1 MCISFPLSS
10 PLSMHLLRQS
20 SGVLLASLLFAA
32 TNAFASVYTSV
43 DQSTL
48 TLPPSAALDRSYAL
62 GWDGAQYVAVGNYIM
77 TSPDGVSWSSR
88 AFYPVGSYEK
98 GSIAIKPGRYVAGG
112 GNESVHWS
120 NDGTTWT
127 GTTLPIATTAGPFR
141 VATDGT
147 TFVGTTAGGVFTS
160 PDAITWT
167 HHDNAIPYSVPINR
181 LRYLNGA
188 YHIVADYG
196 GMRSSFD
203 AGQTWNSQTVAS
215 IDFMIQDIAYNNGR
229 YVVVGYN
236 RNNFLA
242 LIFTSTDGTT
252 WSQAT
257 VPSGVRGVRAVTA
270 NGTGFIAAAG
280 GPSGGSLLLKS
291 ADGITWTDSPEYNAL
306 NGINDILVGGSLTLF
321 AVIQTTAPPALPQY
335 TVTASVTGGGG
346 TVSLATQPAYAGVS
360 AAVTAAPAAG
370 YVINTVVAT
379 GCSVTRIGNNI
390 TTSPLSAAC
399 SIVVTFRALCDLDVD
414 QDNAVLP
421 MTDGLLI
428 LRRMLGLSNGALIN
442 NAHNPLGLRTAA
454 LDIANAIDPMI
465 SSKTLDVDGDGAVGA
480 STDAVLL
487 VRALLGFGGASVPA
501 DALGTL
507 PRTRSDWTS
516 IRTYLVTE
524 CGLVNLAQ

>member
-1 MCISFPLSS
+1 MRNFCPFSSQVSIRGWPQTLCLLLIS
-10 PLSMHLLRQS
+10 M
-20 SGVLLASLLFAA
+20 LLAVS
-32 TNAFASVYTSV
+32 NALASVYTSV
-43 DQSTL
+43 DQTTL
-48 TLPPSAALDRSYAL
+48 TLPPSGAHDRSYAL
-62 GWDGAQYVAVGNYIM
+62 GWDGAQYFAVGNYIM

-98 GSIAIKPGRYVAGG
+98 GSIAIKPGRYVTGG

-120 NDGTTWT
+120 DDGITWT
-127 GTTLPIATTAGPFR
+127 RTTLPIATTAGPFR

-167 HHDNAIPYSVPINR
+167 HRDNVIPYSVPINR
-181 LRYLNGA
+181 LRYLNGTF
-188 YHIVADYG
+188 HLVADYG
-196 GMRSSFD
+196 GLRSSVD
-203 AGQTWNSQTVAS
+203 AGLTWNSQTVAS

-257 VPSGVRGVRAVTA
+257 VPSGVRGVGAVTA

-306 NGINDILVGGSLTLF
+306 NGIRDIWVGGSLTLF
-321 AVIQTTAPPALPQY
+321 AVIQTTAPPTLPLY
-335 TVTASVTGGGG
+335 TVTASVAGGGG
-346 TVSLATQPAYAGVS
+346 TVSLASQPAYAGVS
-360 AAVTAAPAAG
+360 AAVTASPAAG
-370 YVINTVVAT
+370 YVINTVIAT
-379 GCSVTRIGNNI
+379 GCSVTRVGNNI
-390 TTSPLSAAC
+390 TTSPLTAAC
-399 SIVVTFRALCDLDVD
+399 SIVVTFRAACNLDID

-428 LRRMLGLSNGALIN
+428 LRRMLGLSNGALVS
-442 NAHNPLGLRTAA
+442 NAYNPLGLRTAA

-465 SSKTLDVDGDGAVGA
+465 SSNTLDVDGNGAVGA
-480 STDAVLL
+480 NTDGLL
-487 VRALLGFGGASVPA
+487 LLRALLGFGGTSVPL

-507 PRTRSDWTS
+507 PRTRSDWAS
-516 IRTYLVTE
+516 IRGYLVTE
-524 CGLVNLAQ
+524 CGLANLAQ